1 MASRDHGVAPACA
14 GDDCSTLT
22 GAEQCSQML
31 KSDAE
36 QRSQRLQSIAS
47 PLRARKPA
55 KRETSTEAKTCIIDA
70 GALNENQESA
80 LTGDNIST
88 QTTTP
93 ESSAVESCSLPS
105 LPGDGRDHG
114 EASSSLPASITESS
128 KDCIRNYD
136 YYWGNHNSALST
148 KVELDQLAIDIACRV
163 QSKLQ
168 ACKFSSFK
176 CVRMHSVYDHLRTA
190 FSEADSNSD
199 GKLSEEEVLDVC
211 QHLDLPSETASQFFT
226 LLDGH
231 QTGFVNWEAFLAK
244 YVLLFKLKSPGSR

>member
-1 MASRDHGVAPACA
+1 MGAPACA
-14 GDDCSTLT
+14 GDDCSTLV

-55 KRETSTEAKTCIIDA
+55 KRETSTEAKTCIIHA

-88 QTTTP
+88 QTRTP
-93 ESSAVESCSLPS
+93 
-105 LPGDGRDHG
+105 
-114 EASSSLPASITESS
+114 ESS
-128 KDCIRNYD
+128 KDCIRN
-136 YYWGNHNSALST
+136 HNSAWST
-148 KVELDQLAIDIACRV
+148 TVELDQLAIDIACRV

-231 QTGFVNWEAFLAK
+231 QTGLVNWEAFLAK
-244 YVLLFKLKSPGSR
+244 YVLLFKLKSPGQGSPHVIQRFVL

>member
-14 GDDCSTLT
+14 GDDCSTLI
-22 GAEQCSQML
+22 GVEQCSQML

-55 KRETSTEAKTCIIDA
+55 KRETSTEAKTCIIHA

-88 QTTTP
+88 QTRTP
-93 ESSAVESCSLPS
+93 ESSAVESCSLAS

-128 KDCIRNYD
+128 KDCIRN
-136 YYWGNHNSALST
+136 HNSAWST
-148 KVELDQLAIDIACRV
+148 TVELDQLAIDIACRV

-231 QTGFVNWEAFLAK
+231 QTGLVNWEAFLAK